1 MLNPILPV
9 PRDVHPE
16 ENPQIPEILP
26 HERMYSI
33 QIGDKLFKL
42 SGASLSYD
50 SPSYFT
56 DYFSQPNNEYGTLF
70 IDRSPRVFKKICQH
84 LQGYSIKVQDE
95 YEFMYLYADTTYF
108 RLNKLRLKLLD
119 EGLFVNIG
127 GETFQISKAI
137 FRQKGNSP
145 NYFTV
150 LYETLQADPF
160 LNSKVLIRPPSMT
173 PYKIHRSPLLFRQ
186 LLYLLTGGIVDIKD
200 ENHRKQLIEEAR
212 YYSFFALE
220 QQLTKTDIRKNPFT
234 MHDEILIN
242 FNDIKKDG
250 MINVSSSNQEA
261 LVQYSRPHC
270 DRIGRDLVIQI
281 ISAEVTLLI
290 DANDSFCS
298 LSVVGKTAKILYGLL
313 SVVSDDVIFE
323 QTDTQLKLTL
333 LVRLDNCYSHINS
346 VEMQD
351 GWISKLVE
359 ARKHKLSSLPMS
371 DPSFFNSNVPRPTQT
386 SINTRKVPPQV
397 IAIKVLR
404 SQWTISVT
412 GRHRILA
419 NGVMIDGVS
428 DEANY
433 NNRRGF
439 I

>member
-1 MLNPILPV
+1 MLNPRLPV
-9 PRDVHPE
+9 PHDVHPE
-16 ENPQIPEILP
+16 ESPQIPEILP

-56 DYFSQPNNEYGTLF
+56 DYFSNPENEYRTLF

-127 GETFQISKAI
+127 GETFQIPKSV
-137 FRQKGNSP
+137 FGQKGNSP

-160 LNSKVLIRPPSMT
+160 LNGKMLIRPPSMT
-173 PYKIHRSPLLFRQ
+173 PYKIHRSPLLFKQ

-200 ENHRKQLIEEAR
+200 ENHRKQLIEEAK

-220 QQLTKTDIRKNPFT
+220 QQLTKNDIRKNPFT
-234 MHDEILIN
+234 LHEEIVIN
-242 FNDIKKDG
+242 YNDIKKEG
-250 MINVSSSNQEA
+250 IINASNNNREA
-261 LVQYSRPHC
+261 LVQYSRPHYDC
-270 DRIGRDLVIQI
+270 IGRDLVIQI
-281 ISAEVTLLI
+281 VSAEVTLLI

-298 LSVVGKTAKILYGLL
+298 LSVVGKTAKALYEILSL
-313 SVVSDDVIFE
+313 VSDDIMYE
-323 QTDTQLKLTL
+323 HTDAQLKLTL
-333 LVRLDNCYSHINS
+333 ILRLTNCSSFING

-359 ARKHKLSSLPMS
+359 ARKRKLSTNPMS
-371 DPSFFNSNVPRPTQT
+371 DPSFFDTATPGT
-386 SINTRKVPPQV
+386 SHNGVEDGKTPPQV

-412 GRHRILA
+412 GRRRTLA

-433 NNRRGF
+433 NSKRGF